1 MLPFHNRDFLIGQ
14 AVELVDHLINKRV
27 GTLNAGEQRG
37 EFGETRCKLALQRF
51 LELSW
56 RLRSSVGL
64 VKLIRLAFT
73 K

>member
-27 GTLNAGEQRG
+27 GPLNVSEQGR
-37 EFGETRCKLALQRF
+37 EFGETGGKLALQRF